1 MSTAAAL
8 AAVLVV
14 GALTYS
20 ARAVP
25 ILFLADR
32 TLPAPVMRAL
42 RYIGPAVLS
51 ALTVTLLAGGEG
63 FSGVEVQE
71 VVALVVAVIVT
82 AITRNLIVSLV
93 AGMGVLWILIWLT

>member
-1 MSTAAAL
+1 VSVPAAL

-14 GALTYS
+14 GVMTYS

-63 FSGVEVQE
+63 TSGVEAIE
-71 VVALVVAVIVT
+71 VVALVAAVVVT
-82 AITRNLIVSLV
+82 VLTRNLLAALV
-93 AGMGVLWILIWLT
+93 AGMSVLWLLIWLT